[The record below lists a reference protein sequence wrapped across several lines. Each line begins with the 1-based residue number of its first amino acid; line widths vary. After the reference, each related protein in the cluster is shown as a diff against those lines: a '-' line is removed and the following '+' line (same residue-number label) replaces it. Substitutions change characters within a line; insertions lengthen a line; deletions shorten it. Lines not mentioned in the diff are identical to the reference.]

1 MRITDLKVYPRH
13 SPEHRTNLS
22 LVKIETDSGLDGW
35 GSVSL
40 SGKEE
45 ATAECA
51 LGFRDWLLGRDPFD
65 IEHIWQDLFRGS
77 FWRGGPSS

>member
-22 LVKIETDSGLDGW
+22 LVKIETDSEHVGW

-51 LGFRDWLLGRDPFD
+51 RTFRDWLIGLDPFD
-65 IEHIWQDLFRGS
+65 AEHI
-77 FWRGGPSS
+77 